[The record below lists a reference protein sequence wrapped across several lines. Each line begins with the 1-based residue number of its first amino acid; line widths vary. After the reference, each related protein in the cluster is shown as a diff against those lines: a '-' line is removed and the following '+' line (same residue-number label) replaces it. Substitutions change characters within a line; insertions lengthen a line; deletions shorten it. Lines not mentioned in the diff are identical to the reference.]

1 MNRSP
6 SFAVLAVFALLVA
19 CGPRTIPLTINVPAG
34 ITGRTEALEVYVVAS
49 CPADLTAP
57 PATSLSMSS
66 WRRGEPTQPL
76 SGTLPDRFGVMVLAR
91 GADCSVVGSRCVA
104 ASENDARV
112 VVDLLAT
119 SGPACAVCASGICT
133 RGMPSDAFAG
143 IDAGADASDGGVDAA
158 PDARVVTPEE
168 RCDCVDDD
176 VDAIF
181 DEGCASTGGDV
192 LWQTSI
198 DGPGIQAFRSLV
210 HGHDGRL
217 YTNGW
222 MSGAPLPE
230 DRASFDCNGRTL
242 RAIGNDVTDFSRTWT
257 LGINASTG
265 ACETVL
271 EREGDTAP
279 FASVWPAHRGVWMYV
294 PNALIRIEGGV
305 ERERIALMPGDR
317 YNAGHVRLSPTD
329 PTHIVLAYRTTDR
342 DPSMAVESAGTQS
355 ITNVGG
361 SLVAVASG
369 TNVTGIA
376 TLGILSTAA
385 FIDDTTLV
393 TIGANVLPVESPCVA
408 VTGASRIQVR
418 SVSNPSGCVR
428 AFGTEFP
435 TASAE
440 IQATVIG
447 NTLWVIRTNDVSV
460 LAFNVVT
467 GASHTLDLPDFT
479 GDLSPA
485 VMLAAAPDGTLF
497 VGITSN
503 GVRPTPGGDSTE
515 GGYLIRLRDS
525 AMGITSLGER
535 RMAGSV
541 VGLDVGP
548 DGTVY
553 VMSTADE
560 PTNLCTSTA
569 ANPFEPSGSA
579 RVITALDFGL

>member
-1 MNRSP
+1 MTRPLSH
-6 SFAVLAVFALLVA
+6 AALALFALLTA
-19 CGPRTIPLTINVPAG
+19 CGPRTIPLVINVPTG
-34 ITGRTEALEVYVVAS
+34 ITTRTEALEVYVVDA
-49 CPADLTAP
+49 CLDEPTQP
-57 PATSLSMSS
+57 PAGARSMSS

-76 SGTLPDRFGVMVLAR
+76 PGTLPERFGVLVLAR
-91 GADCSVVGSRCVA
+91 GSDCAVVGARCVMA
-104 ASENDARV
+104 TRDDARV

-119 SGPACAVCASGICT
+119 TGPACPSCDAGRCVMT
-133 RGMPSDAFAG
+133 MP
-143 IDAGADASDGGVDAA
+143 DAGALDAGVDAGSDGGVDAA
-158 PDARVVTPEE
+158 LDARVVTPEE

-294 PNALIRIEGGV
+294 PNALIRIEGGE

-342 DPSMAVESAGTQS
+342 DPSMAVESEGTQS

-428 AFGTEFP
+428 AFGTDFP

-503 GVRPTPGGDSTE
+503 GIRPTPGGDSTE
-515 GGYLIRLRDS
+515 GGYLLRLRDS
-525 AMGITSLGER
+525 ATGITSLGER

-560 PTNLCTSTA
+560 PTNLCTSSA